1 MRIYNGKNSQV
12 DLPLATQRLSIP
24 SHSVSKDF
32 MPNNE
37 FLSLLAS
44 SYDEK
49 ELALIVSGPY
59 EINMCANIPAIVT
72 LVVQS
77 LDEAIARFNPP
88 ANAELKVEKKKP
100 EPAPAE
106 VEEKVEQPIIPEV
119 AAPVEE
125 EEPTPGDVNDEDENA
140 EEGPVLDEV
149 ETIDLQDLTEDLKV
163 EPINLGGGNQG
174 KSGKK
179 KNKKKNK

>member
-12 DLPLATQRLSIP
+12 DLPLATQRISIP
-24 SHSVSKDF
+24 AHSVSKDF

-44 SYDEK
+44 SYDDK

-77 LDEAIARFNPP
+77 LDEAVARFN
-88 ANAELKVEKKKP
+88 
-100 EPAPAE
+100 APLP
-106 VEEKVEQPIIPEV
+106 VEEKKEEEAMPLPEVPQQIVEEELIPEAV
-119 AAPVEE
+119 VEE
-125 EEPTPGDVNDEDENA
+125 EEPTPGDVDDETAEPG
-140 EEGPVLDEV
+140 EEGPVLDE
-149 ETIDLQDLTEDLKV
+149 ETEEAEAPAVAMPEVPQQ
-163 EPINLGGGNQG
+163 GG
-174 KSGKK
+174 KKK
-179 KNKKKNK
+179 KNKKKNR